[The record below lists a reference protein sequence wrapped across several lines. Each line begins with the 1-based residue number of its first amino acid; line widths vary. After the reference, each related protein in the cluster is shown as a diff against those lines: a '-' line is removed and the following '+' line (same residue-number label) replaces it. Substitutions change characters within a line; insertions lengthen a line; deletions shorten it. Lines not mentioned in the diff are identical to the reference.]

1 MSGVWDRD
9 EAGAFIEEL
18 FAKHNGEIYAYL
30 FRMMRDSE
38 LAADMTQDA
47 FVKAYKNYDTLE
59 KPENARAWLYQIA
72 HRVALDEIRRRK
84 IVRFLPWTGESRGSA
99 PSAEHLVMRNALA
112 YAGAADLPIVDHPED
127 ATQTDGAEAN
137 DGFIATILGLR
148 GWPTAAEET
157 AVARDL
163 AILAE
168 VARDVPGARLHLT
181 HVSTAGSLELVRR
194 AKAAGLPVTCDV
206 TPHHM
211 SETTDLLA
219 KVPLLSSLD
228 EKQLERLARDFSER
242 TFPAGS
248 VVVREGDT
256 HGMGFFVVADG
267 EGTVSVGGKEVGK
280 IGRGSYFGEVA
291 LISDR
296 TRTATV
302 TATTDLRTL
311 VMTFWDF
318 RAFVKSDA
326 DVAWKLLEHVG
337 GMLHGRG

>member
-1 MSGVWDRD
+1 VTG
-9 EAGAFIEEL
+9 
-18 FAKHNGEIYAYL
+18 
-30 FRMMRDSE
+30 DS
-38 LAADMTQDA
+38 
-47 FVKAYKNYDTLE
+47 
-59 KPENARAWLYQIA
+59 
-72 HRVALDEIRRRK
+72 ALD
-84 IVRFLPWTGESRGSA
+84 
-99 PSAEHLVMRNALA
+99 
-112 YAGAADLPIVDHPED
+112 
-127 ATQTDGAEAN
+127 TD
-137 DGFIATILGLR
+137 DVVV
-148 GWPTAAEET
+148 ET
-157 AVARDL
+157 
-163 AILAE
+163 
-168 VARDVPGARLHLT
+168 VP
-181 HVSTAGSLELVRR
+181 
-194 AKAAGLPVTCDV
+194 
-206 TPHHM
+206 M

-228 EKQLERLARDFSER
+228 EKQLERLSRDFSER

-267 EGTVSVGGKEVGK
+267 EGTVTVGGKEVGK
-280 IGRGSYFGEVA
+280 ISRGSYFGEVA

-311 VMTFWDF
+311 VMAFWDI